1 MNPESFWDSLKVD
14 SISYP
19 EHGFNLMM
27 KKFLFKIISF
37 LVLIA
42 VIGPIVFFF
51 MVLKGF
57 FGPLP
62 TNEELQN
69 IEHLEASI
77 VFDANNK
84 QIGKFYVQDR
94 SPVSYINISPKLINA
109 LIATE
114 DQRFFEHQGID
125 LRSLGRVMVKTILLQ
140 KGSSGGGSTL
150 TQQLVK
156 NLFPRKNYKAFY
168 YPINKTRELITAY
181 NLEQIYSKEK
191 LLELYLNT
199 VSFGEDVYGI
209 ESAAKRYF
217 NASAKQLNQQQA
229 AVLVG
234 MLKATTS
241 YNPARH
247 PEASLKRR
255 NLVLSQMMKAEKIT
269 QAEADSLQKLPL
281 EVNYQKPRGKIAPYF
296 LATIRKKVSAFL
308 EEYNEEHSTGLSLRK
323 SGIKIYTTLDA
334 TMQQYAAQALQTHMQ
349 KLQGLFDKHW
359 NGTLWTAN
367 ASLLKKEIGKIKNGR
382 SKTELAQTKEIR
394 VFGLPKAKMLEMSPI
409 DSLKYHLAQ
418 LQAGFL
424 AMNPQNGA
432 IKAWVGGI
440 DYTYYP
446 YDHVAEN
453 AKRQVGS
460 TFKPLV
466 YATALE
472 HNISPCTYFKAAQKS
487 FETNQGE
494 WKTANDHGNYEG
506 KYSMEGALEES
517 VNTVAVNLLNKV
529 GISTTIAQA
538 RKMGIRSTLPE
549 VPSLALGVASISI
562 QEMVAAYCSFVN
574 GGYQVQPHA
583 ILRIEDKEGNVL
595 YEYKEANRRR
605 ALSAKTAAQMTS
617 LLEGVVANGTG
628 KSIRTRYKL
637 TNPMGGKT
645 GTTQGNADGWFMA
658 ITPHLVSG
666 TWVGG
671 IYPAIRF
678 RDTSLGQGATMALP
692 IWAGFYQKLNA
703 DRAFNYYTQPSFKP
717 MPSAWAD
724 EMDCDPF
731 KEEFILRKWLFPN
744 KEERQKKAQK
754 RKENKDSK
762 EGVLKKIGKWFK
774 KE

>member
-1 MNPESFWDSLKVD
+1 
-14 SISYP
+14 
-19 EHGFNLMM
+19 M
-27 KKFLFKIISF
+27 KKLLFKIISF
-37 LVLIA
+37 LVFAI
-42 VIGPIVFFF
+42 VIGLIVFFF

-62 TNEELQN
+62 TDEELQN
-69 IEHLEASI
+69 IQHLEASI
-77 VFDANNK
+77 VYDVDNR

-94 SPVSYINISPKLINA
+94 SAVNYKDISPLLING
-109 LIATE
+109 LVATE

-125 LRSLGRVMVKTILLQ
+125 LRSLGRVVVKTILLQ
-140 KGSSGGGSTL
+140 KGSSGGGSTI

-168 YPINKTRELITAY
+168 YPINKTRELIIAY
-181 NLEQIYSKEK
+181 RLEQEYTKEE

-209 ESAAKRYF
+209 ESASKRYF
-217 NASAKQLNQQQA
+217 NTSAKLLNQQQA

-241 YNPARH
+241 YNPIRH
-247 PEASLKRR
+247 PAASLKRR
-255 NLVLSQMMKAEKIT
+255 NLVLSQMVRLEKIT
-269 QAEADSLQKLPL
+269 QAEGDSLQKLPL
-281 EVNYQKPRGKIAPYF
+281 EVSYQKPRGKVAPYF
-296 LATIRKKVSAFL
+296 LATIRKKATAFL
-308 EEYNEEHSTGLSLRK
+308 EGYNEEHNAGLSLRK
-323 SGIKIYTTLDA
+323 SGIRIYTTLDA
-334 TMQQYAAQALQTHMQ
+334 TMQQYAEQALQAHMQ
-349 KLQGLFDKHW
+349 KLQVLFDKHW
-359 NGTLWTAN
+359 NGTLWTTN
-367 ASLLKKEIGKIKNGR
+367 ASLLKKETGKIKNGR
-382 SKTELAQTKEIR
+382 SETELAQTKKMS
-394 VFGLPKAKMLEMSPI
+394 VFGLPEAKVLNMSPI

-424 AMNPQNGA
+424 AMEPKNGA

-440 DYTYYP
+440 NYTYYP

-472 HNISPCTYFKAAQKS
+472 HKISPCTYFKAEQQS
-487 FETNQGE
+487 FEVKEGE

-538 RKMGIRSTLPE
+538 RKMGIHSALPE

-574 GGYQVQPHA
+574 GGYQVRPHA
-583 ILRIEDKEGNVL
+583 ILRIEDKDGNVL
-595 YEYKEANRRR
+595 YEYKEAHRKR
-605 ALSAKTAAQMTS
+605 ALSAKTSAQMAK
-617 LLEGVVANGTG
+617 LLEGVVDNGTG

-692 IWAGFYQKLNA
+692 IWARFYQQLNK
-703 DRAFNYYTQPSFKP
+703 DKAFNYYTQPSFKP
-717 MPSAWAD
+717 MSQAWAD
-724 EMDCDPF
+724 ELDCDPF
-731 KEEFILRKWLFPN
+731 KEEFNLRKWLFP
-744 KEERQKKAQK
+744 K
-754 RKENKDSK
+754 RKDRKAAKNAKTNENK
-762 EGVLKKIGKWFK
+762 EGVLKKIGKWFNK
-774 KE
+774 K

>member
-1 MNPESFWDSLKVD
+1 
-14 SISYP
+14 
-19 EHGFNLMM
+19 
-27 KKFLFKIISF
+27 
-37 LVLIA
+37 
-42 VIGPIVFFF
+42 

-62 TNEELQN
+62 TDEELQN
-69 IEHLEASI
+69 IQHLEASI
-77 VFDANNK
+77 VYDADNE

-94 SPVSYINISPKLINA
+94 SAVPYKNISPLLINA

-114 DQRFFEHQGID
+114 DQRFLKHQGID
-125 LRSLGRVMVKTILLQ
+125 LRSLGRVIVKSILLQ
-140 KGSSGGGSTL
+140 KGNAGGGSTL

-156 NLFPRKNYKAFY
+156 NLFPRNNYKAFY

-181 NLEQIYSKEK
+181 RLEQEYTKEK

-209 ESAAKRYF
+209 ESASKRYF
-217 NASAKQLNQQQA
+217 NTSAKLLNQQQA

-241 YNPARH
+241 YSPIRH

-255 NLVLSQMMKAEKIT
+255 NLVLTQMVKLEKIT
-269 QAEADSLQKLPL
+269 QIEGDSLQKLPL
-281 EVNYQKPRGKIAPYF
+281 EVNYQKPRGKLAPYF
-296 LATIRKKVSAFL
+296 MATIRKKVMAFL
-308 EEYNEEHSTGLSLRK
+308 KEYNEEHNMDLSLRK

-334 TMQQYAAQALQTHMQ
+334 TMQQYAEQAMQAHMQ
-349 KLQGLFDKHW
+349 KLQVLFDKHW
-359 NGTLWTAN
+359 SGTLWAAN
-367 ASLLKKEIGKIKNGR
+367 ASLLHKETAKIKNGR
-382 SKTELAQTKEIR
+382 SKTELTQTKKMS
-394 VFGLPKAKMLEMSPI
+394 VFGLPEAKVLNMSPI

-424 AMNPQNGA
+424 AMDPKNGA

-440 DYTYYP
+440 NYTYYP
-446 YDHVAEN
+446 YDHVAET

-472 HNISPCTYFKAAQKS
+472 HKISPCTYFKAEQKS

-538 RKMGIRSTLPE
+538 QKMGIHSTLPE

-574 GGYQVQPHA
+574 GGYQVRPHA
-583 ILRIEDKEGNVL
+583 ILRIEDKNGNVV
-595 YEYKEANRRR
+595 YQYKEATQVR

-617 LLEGVVANGTG
+617 LLQGVVADGTG

-678 RDTSLGQGATMALP
+678 RDTSIGQGATMALP
-692 IWAGFYQKLNA
+692 IWAKFYQKLNA
-703 DRAFNYYTQPSFKP
+703 DKAFNFYTQPSFKP
-717 MPSAWAD
+717 MPQTWAD
-724 EMDCDPF
+724 ELDCDPF
-731 KEEFILRKWLFPN
+731 KEEFILLKWLFP
-744 KEERQKKAQK
+744 K
-754 RKENKDSK
+754 RKNKDKKTTKNK

>member
-1 MNPESFWDSLKVD
+1 M
-14 SISYP
+14 
-19 EHGFNLMM
+19 
-27 KKFLFKIISF
+27 
-37 LVLIA
+37 
-42 VIGPIVFFF
+42 FFF

-62 TNEELQN
+62 TEDELQN
-69 IEHLEASI
+69 IQQLEASV
-77 VFDANNK
+77 VFDVNGK
-84 QIGKFYVQDR
+84 QLGKFYVQDR
-94 SPVSYINISPKLINA
+94 SAVEYANISSKLING

-125 LRSLGRVMVKTILLQ
+125 LRSLGRVVVKSILLQ

-168 YPINKTRELITAY
+168 YPINKMRELITAY
-181 NLEQIYSKEK
+181 NLEQIYSKEE

-199 VSFGEDVYGI
+199 VSFGEDVYGV
-209 ESAAKRYF
+209 ESASKRYF
-217 NASAKQLNQQQA
+217 NVSAKDLNQQQA
-229 AVLVG
+229 AILVG

-241 YNPARH
+241 YNPVRH

-255 NLVLSQMMKAEKIT
+255 NLVLSQMVKQEMLT
-269 QAEADSLQKLPL
+269 QTAYDSLQELPL
-281 EVNYQKPRGKIAPYF
+281 ETDYQKPRGKLAPYF
-296 LATIRKKVSAFL
+296 LATIRKKAKAFL
-308 EEYNEEHSTGLSLRK
+308 EEYNSEHDTDLLLRK

-334 TMQQYAAQALQTHMQ
+334 NMQNYAEQAMRTHME
-349 KLQGLFDKHW
+349 KLQALFDKHW
-359 NGTLWTAN
+359 NGTLW
-367 ASLLKKEIGKIKNGR
+367 ASNQNLLKKEINKIANGR
-382 SKTELAQTKEIR
+382 SKEELNMAANKV
-394 VFGLPKAKMLEMSPI
+394 VFDWPTDKSVVISPI
-409 DSLKYHLAQ
+409 DSLKHHLAQ

-424 AMNPQNGA
+424 AIQPSNGA

-440 DYTYYP
+440 DYSYYP
-446 YDHVAEN
+446 YDHVAES

-472 HNISPCTYFKAAQKS
+472 NKVSPCTYFKAEQQA
-487 FETNQGE
+487 FEVKEGE

-529 GISTTIAQA
+529 GISTTIDQA
-538 RKMGIRSTLPE
+538 RKMGIRSAMPE

-562 QEMVAAYCSFVN
+562 QEMVAAYCTFVN
-574 GGYQVQPHA
+574 GGYQVRPHA
-583 ILRIEDKEGNVL
+583 ILRIEDKDGNIL
-595 YEYKEANRRR
+595 YEYKETTQAR
-605 ALSAKTAAQMTS
+605 ALSAKTAAQMTK
-617 LLEGVVANGTG
+617 LLEGVVDDGTG

-658 ITPHLVSG
+658 ITPKLVSG

-692 IWAGFYQKLNA
+692 IWAKFYQQMNA
-703 DRAFNYYTQPSFKP
+703 DKAFDYYTKSSFTS
-717 MPSAWAD
+717 MPQSWGD
-724 EMDCDPF
+724 ELDCDPF
-731 KEEFILRKWLFPN
+731 KEEFNLRKWLFPN
-744 KEERQKKAQK
+744 RKNKDKKDSKEEKS
-754 RKENKDSK
+754 KENK

>member
-1 MNPESFWDSLKVD
+1 
-14 SISYP
+14 
-19 EHGFNLMM
+19 M
-27 KKFLFKIISF
+27 KKLLLKIISF
-37 LVLIA
+37 LVLAA

-62 TNEELQN
+62 TEDELQDIN
-69 IEHLEASI
+69 HLEASI
-77 VFDANNK
+77 VLDANG
-84 QIGKFYVQDR
+84 QQVGKFYVQDR
-94 SPVSYINISPKLINA
+94 SAVGYSEISPKLING
-109 LIATE
+109 LVATE

-125 LRSLGRVMVKTILLQ
+125 LRSLGRVVIKSILLQ
-140 KGSSGGGSTL
+140 KGSGGGSTL

-168 YPINKTRELITAY
+168 YPINKMRELITAY
-181 NLEQIYSKEK
+181 KLEQIYTKEE

-209 ESAAKRYF
+209 ESASKRYF
-217 NASAKQLNQQQA
+217 NVSSKKLNQQQA

-241 YNPARH
+241 YNPFRH
-247 PEASLKRR
+247 PDASLKRR
-255 NLVLSQMMKAEKIT
+255 NLVLAQMVKQEMLT
-269 QAEADSLQKLPL
+269 QTECDSLKKLPL
-281 EVNYQKPRGKIAPYF
+281 ETDYQKPRGMLAPYF
-296 LATIRKKVSAFL
+296 LATIRKKTNAFL
-308 EEYNEEHSTGLSLRK
+308 EGYNSANETELSLTK

-334 TMQQYAAQALQTHMQ
+334 IMQKYAEQAMRAHMEKLQAL
-349 KLQGLFDKHW
+349 FDRHW

-367 ASLLKKEIGKIKNGR
+367 PKLLQKELNKIANGR
-382 SKTELAQTKEIR
+382 SDSELRAASEINVFDWASSATK
-394 VFGLPKAKMLEMSPI
+394 VMSPL
-409 DSLKYHLAQ
+409 DSLKHHLAQ

-424 AMNPQNGA
+424 AMQPSNGA

-440 DYTYYP
+440 DYTYFP

-453 AKRQVGS
+453 AKRRVGS

-472 HNISPCTYFKAAQKS
+472 NKVSPCTYFKAKQQS
-487 FETNQGE
+487 FEVKEGE

-506 KYSMEGALEES
+506 KYSMKGALEES
-517 VNTVAVNLLNKV
+517 VNTVAVNLLNEV
-529 GISTTIAQA
+529 GISTTITQA
-538 RKMGIRSTLPE
+538 RNMGIHSSMPE

-562 QEMVAAYCSFVN
+562 QEMVAAYCTFVN
-574 GGYQVQPHA
+574 GGYKIRPHA
-583 ILRIEDKEGNVL
+583 ILRIEDKNGNIL
-595 YEYKEANRRR
+595 YEYKEASKVR
-605 ALSAKTAAQMTS
+605 ALSAKTAAQMTK
-617 LLEGVVANGTG
+617 LLQGVVDDGTG
-628 KSIRTRYKL
+628 RSIRTRYKL

-671 IYPAIRF
+671 VYPAIRF

-692 IWAGFYQKLNA
+692 IWAGFYQQLNA
-703 DRAFNYYTQPSFKP
+703 DNAFNYYTKPSFKS
-717 MPSAWAD
+717 MPQSWAD
-724 EMDCDPF
+724 ELDCDPF

-744 KEERQKKAQK
+744 RKNKDKNAAKEEKS
-754 RKENKDSK
+754 KENK

-774 KE
+774 KD

>member
-1 MNPESFWDSLKVD
+1 
-14 SISYP
+14 
-19 EHGFNLMM
+19 M
-27 KKFLFKIISF
+27 KKLLLKIISF
-37 LVLIA
+37 LVLAA

-62 TNEELQN
+62 TEDELQDIN
-69 IEHLEASI
+69 HLEASI
-77 VFDANNK
+77 VLDANG
-84 QIGKFYVQDR
+84 QQVGKFYVQDR
-94 SPVSYINISPKLINA
+94 SAVGYSEISPKLING
-109 LIATE
+109 LVATE

-125 LRSLGRVMVKTILLQ
+125 LRSLGRVVIKSILLQ
-140 KGSSGGGSTL
+140 KGSGGGSTL

-168 YPINKTRELITAY
+168 YPINKMRELITAY
-181 NLEQIYSKEK
+181 KLEQIYTKEE

-209 ESAAKRYF
+209 ESASKRYF
-217 NASAKQLNQQQA
+217 NVSSKKLNQQQA

-241 YNPARH
+241 YNPFRH
-247 PEASLKRR
+247 PDASLKRR
-255 NLVLSQMMKAEKIT
+255 NLVLAQMVKQEMLT
-269 QAEADSLQKLPL
+269 QTECDSLKKLPL
-281 EVNYQKPRGKIAPYF
+281 ETDYQKPRGMLAPYF
-296 LATIRKKVSAFL
+296 LATIRKKTNAFL
-308 EEYNEEHSTGLSLRK
+308 EGYNSANETELSLTK

-334 TMQQYAAQALQTHMQ
+334 IMQKYAEQAMRAHMEKLQAL
-349 KLQGLFDKHW
+349 FDRHW

-367 ASLLKKEIGKIKNGR
+367 PKLLQKELNKIANGR
-382 SKTELAQTKEIR
+382 SDSELRAASEINVFDWASSATK
-394 VFGLPKAKMLEMSPI
+394 VMSPL
-409 DSLKYHLAQ
+409 DSLKHHLAQ

-424 AMNPQNGA
+424 AMQPSNGA

-440 DYTYYP
+440 DYTYFP

-472 HNISPCTYFKAAQKS
+472 NKVSPCTYFKAKQQS
-487 FETNQGE
+487 FEVKEGE

-506 KYSMEGALEES
+506 KYSMKGALEES
-517 VNTVAVNLLNKV
+517 VNTVAVNLLNEV
-529 GISTTIAQA
+529 GISTTITQA
-538 RKMGIRSTLPE
+538 RNMGIHSSMPE

-562 QEMVAAYCSFVN
+562 QEMVAAYCTFVN
-574 GGYQVQPHA
+574 GGYKIRPHA
-583 ILRIEDKEGNVL
+583 ILRIEDKNGNIL
-595 YEYKEANRRR
+595 YEYKEASKVR
-605 ALSAKTAAQMTS
+605 ALSAKTAAQMTK
-617 LLEGVVANGTG
+617 LLQGVVDDGTG
-628 KSIRTRYKL
+628 RSIRTRYKL

-671 IYPAIRF
+671 VYPAIRF

-692 IWAGFYQKLNA
+692 IWAGFYQQLNA
-703 DRAFNYYTQPSFKP
+703 DNAFNYYTKPSFKS
-717 MPSAWAD
+717 MPQSWAD
-724 EMDCDPF
+724 ELDCDPF

-744 KEERQKKAQK
+744 RKNKDKNAAKEEKS
-754 RKENKDSK
+754 KENK

-774 KE
+774 KD

>member
-1 MNPESFWDSLKVD
+1 
-14 SISYP
+14 
-19 EHGFNLMM
+19 M
-27 KKFLFKIISF
+27 KKLLFKIISF
-37 LVLIA
+37 LVFTIA
-42 VIGPIVFFF
+42 ISSIVFFF

-62 TNEELQN
+62 TDEELQN
-69 IEHLEASI
+69 IQHLEASI
-77 VFDANNK
+77 VYDVNNR

-94 SPVSYINISPKLINA
+94 SAVSYKDISPLLING
-109 LIATE
+109 LVATE

-125 LRSLGRVMVKTILLQ
+125 LRSLGRVVVKTILLQ
-140 KGSSGGGSTL
+140 KGSSGGGSTI

-168 YPINKTRELITAY
+168 YPINKTRELIIAY
-181 NLEQIYSKEK
+181 RLEQEYAKEE

-209 ESAAKRYF
+209 ESASKRYF
-217 NASAKQLNQQQA
+217 NTSAKLLNQQQA

-241 YNPARH
+241 YNPVRH

-255 NLVLSQMMKAEKIT
+255 NLVLSQMVRLEKIT
-269 QAEADSLQKLPL
+269 QAEGDSLQKLPL
-281 EVNYQKPRGKIAPYF
+281 EVDYQKPRGKLAPYF
-296 LATIRKKVSAFL
+296 MATIRKKATAFL
-308 EEYNEEHSTGLSLRK
+308 EEYNEEHNTDLLLRK

-334 TMQQYAAQALQTHMQ
+334 TMQQYAEQALQAQMQ
-349 KLQGLFDKHW
+349 KLQALFDKHW
-359 NGTLWTAN
+359 NGTLWATN
-367 ASLLKKEIGKIKNGR
+367 ASLLKKETAKIKNGR
-382 SKTELAQTKEIR
+382 SKAELAQTKKMR
-394 VFGLPKAKMLEMSPI
+394 VFSLPEAKVLNMSPI

-424 AMNPQNGA
+424 AMEPKNGA

-440 DYTYYP
+440 NYTYYP

-472 HNISPCTYFKAAQKS
+472 HNISPCTYFKAEQKS

-538 RKMGIRSTLPE
+538 RKMGIHSALPE

-583 ILRIEDKEGNVL
+583 ILRIEDKDGNVL
-595 YEYKEANRRR
+595 YEYKEANRKR
-605 ALSAKTAAQMTS
+605 ALSAKTSAQMAK
-617 LLEGVVANGTG
+617 LLEGVVG
-628 KSIRTRYKL
+628 Y
-637 TNPMGGKT
+637 
-645 GTTQGNADGWFMA
+645 
-658 ITPHLVSG
+658 
-666 TWVGG
+666 
-671 IYPAIRF
+671 
-678 RDTSLGQGATMALP
+678 
-692 IWAGFYQKLNA
+692 
-703 DRAFNYYTQPSFKP
+703 
-717 MPSAWAD
+717 
-724 EMDCDPF
+724 
-731 KEEFILRKWLFPN
+731 
-744 KEERQKKAQK
+744 RQI
-754 RKENKDSK
+754 N
-762 EGVLKKIGKWFK
+762 
-774 KE
+774 

>member
-1 MNPESFWDSLKVD
+1 
-14 SISYP
+14 
-19 EHGFNLMM
+19 M
-27 KKFLFKIISF
+27 KKRLFKIISF
-37 LVLIA
+37 LVLA
-42 VIGPIVFFF
+42 TVIGPIVFFF

-62 TNEELQN
+62 SEDELHN
-69 IEHLEASI
+69 IKHLEASI
-77 VFDANNK
+77 VLDVNDK

-94 SPVSYINISPKLINA
+94 SPIYYENISPKLING

-125 LRSLGRVMVKTILLQ
+125 LRSLGRVVVKTILLQ

-156 NLFPRKNYKAFY
+156 NLYPRKKYKAFY
-168 YPINKTRELITAY
+168 YPINKMRELITAY
-181 NLEQIYSKEK
+181 NLEQIYSKEE

-199 VSFGEDVYGI
+199 VSFGEDVYGV
-209 ESAAKRYF
+209 ESASKRYF
-217 NASAKQLNQQQA
+217 NSSANNLNQQQA

-241 YNPARH
+241 YNPVRH

-255 NLVLSQMMKAEKIT
+255 NLVLAQMVRQEMLT
-269 QAEADSLQKLPL
+269 QDECDSLQKLEL
-281 EVNYQKPRGKIAPYF
+281 IVDYQKPHGKLAPYF
-296 LATIRKKVSAFL
+296 LVTIKKKVTLFL
-308 EEYNEEHSTGLSLRK
+308 EEYNGEHDTELSLSK
-323 SGIKIYTTLDA
+323 SGIKIYSTLDA
-334 TMQQYAAQALQTHMQ
+334 TMQQYAEQSMSNHMQ
-349 KLQGLFDKHW
+349 KLQALFDKHW
-359 NGTLWTAN
+359 NGSLWTKN
-367 ASLLKKEIGKIKNGR
+367 QSLLQKEIDKIAKGR
-382 SKTELAQTKEIR
+382 SKAELKEPAEMR
-394 VFGLPKAKMLEMSPI
+394 VFDWPNSVTKTMSPL
-409 DSLKYHLAQ
+409 DSLKHHLEQ

-424 AMNPQNGA
+424 AMQPNDGA

-440 DYTYYP
+440 NYTYFP
-446 YDHVAEN
+446 YDHVAES

-472 HNISPCTYFKAAQKS
+472 NNISPCTYFKAEQQS
-487 FETNQGE
+487 FEVKEGE
-494 WKTANDHGNYEG
+494 WTTSNDHGNYEG

-517 VNTVAVNLLNKV
+517 VNTVAVNLLNEV
-529 GISTTIAQA
+529 GIKTTIDQA
-538 RKMGIRSTLPE
+538 RNMGIHSNMPE

-562 QEMVAAYCSFVN
+562 QEMVAAYCTFVN
-574 GGYQVQPHA
+574 GGYKVRPHA
-583 ILRIEDKEGNVL
+583 ILRIEDKDGNVL
-595 YEYKEANRRR
+595 YEYKEAPRKR
-605 ALSAKTAAQMTS
+605 ALSAKTAAQMTQ
-617 LLEGVVANGTG
+617 LLEGVVDDGTG

-645 GTTQGNADGWFMA
+645 GTTQGNVDGWFMA
-658 ITPHLVSG
+658 ITPNLVSG

-671 IYPAIRF
+671 AYPAIRF
-678 RDTSLGQGATMALP
+678 RSTSLGQGATMALP
-692 IWAGFYQKLNA
+692 IWAGFYQALNK
-703 DRAFNYYTQPSFKP
+703 DNNYGNYTAVPFKT
-717 MPSAWAD
+717 MNEQWAK
-724 EMDCDPF
+724 ELDCDPF

-744 KEERQKKAQK
+744 REERQKRKAD
-754 RKENKDSK
+754 KEPK

>member
-1 MNPESFWDSLKVD
+1 M
-14 SISYP
+14 
-19 EHGFNLMM
+19 
-27 KKFLFKIISF
+27 
-37 LVLIA
+37 
-42 VIGPIVFFF
+42 FFF

-62 TNEELQN
+62 TEDELQN
-69 IEHLEASI
+69 IQQLEASV
-77 VFDANNK
+77 VFDVNGK
-84 QIGKFYVQDR
+84 QLGKFYVQDR
-94 SPVSYINISPKLINA
+94 SAVEYANISSKLING

-125 LRSLGRVMVKTILLQ
+125 LRSLGRVVVKSILLQ

-168 YPINKTRELITAY
+168 YPINKMRELITAY
-181 NLEQIYSKEK
+181 NLEQIYSKEE

-199 VSFGEDVYGI
+199 VSFGEDVYGV
-209 ESAAKRYF
+209 ESASKRYF
-217 NASAKQLNQQQA
+217 NVSAKDLNQQQA
-229 AVLVG
+229 AILVG

-241 YNPARH
+241 YNPVRH

-255 NLVLSQMMKAEKIT
+255 NLVLSQMVKQEMLT
-269 QAEADSLQKLPL
+269 QAECDSLQNLPL
-281 EVNYQKPRGKIAPYF
+281 ETDYQKPRGKLAPYF
-296 LATIRKKVSAFL
+296 LATIRKKAKAFL
-308 EEYNEEHSTGLSLRK
+308 EEYNSEHDTDLLLRK

-334 TMQQYAAQALQTHMQ
+334 NMQNYAEQAMRTHME
-349 KLQGLFDKHW
+349 KLQALFDKHW
-359 NGTLWTAN
+359 NGTLW
-367 ASLLKKEIGKIKNGR
+367 ASNQNLLKKEINKIANGR
-382 SKTELAQTKEIR
+382 SKEELNMAANKV
-394 VFGLPKAKMLEMSPI
+394 VFDWPTDKSVVISPI
-409 DSLKYHLAQ
+409 DSLKHHLAQ

-424 AMNPQNGA
+424 AIQPSNGA

-440 DYTYYP
+440 DYSYYP
-446 YDHVAEN
+446 YDHVAES

-472 HNISPCTYFKAAQKS
+472 NKVSPCTYFKAEQQA
-487 FETNQGE
+487 FEVKEGE

-529 GISTTIAQA
+529 GISTTIDQA
-538 RKMGIRSTLPE
+538 RKMGIRSAMPE

-562 QEMVAAYCSFVN
+562 QEMVAAYCTFVN
-574 GGYQVQPHA
+574 GGYQVRPHA
-583 ILRIEDKEGNVL
+583 ILRIEDKDGNIL
-595 YEYKEANRRR
+595 YEYKETTQAR
-605 ALSAKTAAQMTS
+605 ALSAKTAAQMTK
-617 LLEGVVANGTG
+617 LLEGVVDDGTG

-658 ITPHLVSG
+658 ITPKLVSG

-692 IWAGFYQKLNA
+692 IWAKFYQQMNA
-703 DRAFNYYTQPSFKP
+703 DKAFDYYTKSSFTS
-717 MPSAWAD
+717 MPQSWGD
-724 EMDCDPF
+724 ELDCDPF
-731 KEEFILRKWLFPN
+731 KEEFNLRKWLFPN
-744 KEERQKKAQK
+744 RKNKDKKDSKEEKS
-754 RKENKDSK
+754 KENK

>member
-1 MNPESFWDSLKVD
+1 
-14 SISYP
+14 
-19 EHGFNLMM
+19 M
-27 KKFLFKIISF
+27 KKLLFKIISF
-37 LVLIA
+37 LVLA
-42 VIGPIVFFF
+42 GVIGPIVFFF

-62 TNEELQN
+62 TEDELQN
-69 IEHLEASI
+69 IHHLEASI
-77 VFDANNK
+77 VLDAKGN
-84 QIGKFYVQDR
+84 QLGKFYVQDR
-94 SPVSYINISPKLINA
+94 SAIGYSEISLKLING
-109 LIATE
+109 LVATE

-125 LRSLGRVMVKTILLQ
+125 LRSLGRVVVKSILLQ
-140 KGSSGGGSTL
+140 KGSSGGGSTI

-156 NLFPRKNYKAFY
+156 NLFPRKSYKAFY
-168 YPINKTRELITAY
+168 YPINKMRELITAY
-181 NLEQIYSKEK
+181 KLEQIYSKEA

-199 VSFGEDVYGI
+199 VSFGEDVYGV
-209 ESAAKRYF
+209 ESASKRYF
-217 NASAKQLNQQQA
+217 NVSAKSLNQQQA

-241 YNPARH
+241 YNPVRH

-255 NLVLSQMMKAEKIT
+255 NLVLAQMVKQEMLS
-269 QAEADSLQKLPL
+269 QAECDSIQNLPL
-281 EVNYQKPRGKIAPYF
+281 ETDYQKPRGKLAPYF
-296 LATIRKKVSAFL
+296 LATIRKKVKSFL
-308 EEYNEEHSTGLSLRK
+308 EGYNSEHETDLSLRK
-323 SGIKIYTTLDA
+323 SGIKIHTTLDA
-334 TMQQYAAQALQTHMQ
+334 NMQ
-349 KLQGLFDKHW
+349 KSAEQAMHAHMEKLQALFDKHW
-359 NGTLWTAN
+359 NGALWDQN
-367 ASLLKKEIGKIKNGR
+367 QKLLIKELKKVANGR
-382 SKTELAQTKEIR
+382 SDAELRKTTEMN
-394 VFGLPKAKMLEMSPI
+394 VFDWPNSEVKTMSPL
-409 DSLKYHLAQ
+409 DSLKHHLAQ

-424 AMNPQNGA
+424 AMQPSNGA

-440 DYTYYP
+440 DYQYYP
-446 YDHVAEN
+446 YDHVAES

-460 TFKPLV
+460 TFKPIV

-472 HNISPCTYFKAAQKS
+472 NKVSPCTYFKAEQQA
-487 FETNQGE
+487 FEVKEGE
-494 WKTANDHGNYEG
+494 WKVANDHGNYDG

-529 GISTTIAQA
+529 GISTTIGQAQ
-538 RKMGIRSTLPE
+538 KMGIHSNMPK

-562 QEMVAAYCSFVN
+562 QEMVAAYCTFVN
-574 GGYQVQPHA
+574 GGYQVRPHA
-583 ILRIEDKEGNVL
+583 ILRIEDKDGNVL
-595 YEYKEANRRR
+595 YEYKEVTRAR
-605 ALSAKTAAQMTS
+605 ALSAKTAAQMTK
-617 LLEGVVANGTG
+617 LLEGVVDDGTG

-692 IWAGFYQKLNA
+692 IWAGFYQQLNA
-703 DRAFNYYTQPSFKP
+703 DKDFNYYTKPGFKS
-717 MPSAWAD
+717 MPQSWAD
-724 EMDCDPF
+724 ELDCDPF

-744 KEERQKKAQK
+744 RKNKDKKDSKEENG
-754 RKENKDSK
+754 KENK

-774 KE
+774 KD